1 MFKNSKELQ
10 ATQKIFCTLH
20 FLALLIL
27 FHYESL
33 DGVNQLYI
41 KHVKR

>member
-1 MFKNSKELQ
+1 MFKNSIELQ
-10 ATQKIFCTLH
+10 ATQKIFCILH
-20 FLALLIL
+20 FLALLM

-33 DGVNQLYI
+33 DGVNQVYI